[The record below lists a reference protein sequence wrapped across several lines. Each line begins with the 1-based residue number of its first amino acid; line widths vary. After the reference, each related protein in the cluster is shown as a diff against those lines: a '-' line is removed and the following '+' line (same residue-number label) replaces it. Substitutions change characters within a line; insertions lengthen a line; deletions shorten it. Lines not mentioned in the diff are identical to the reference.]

1 MHWHLKRWQSP
12 GISWNN
18 KDFPKPVGNIFKRSM
33 RRIKLHTLS
42 LSSTLKFST
51 PSNVSRTFSI
61 LSWIALSKLFGAS
74 TSAMT
79 KSTMHG
85 LFIACQLTVYPCG
98 VAILGNQLQRLL
110 HLKSRRWSLGAN
122 QLSGPKSGLG
132 LSLAR
137 RHQRNSALLQRLLA
151 RVKIK
156 TNRNRKP
163 RMKSLWLKSEQIN
176 AST

>member
-1 MHWHLKRWQSP
+1 
-12 GISWNN
+12 
-18 KDFPKPVGNIFKRSM
+18 M
-33 RRIKLHTLS
+33 RRKNYIWYHFARHLSFRPRQTFLEPFQYSLGLLYQNFSVKLRPPRTRNRLCMVCLS
-42 LSSTLKFST
+42 L
-51 PSNVSRTFSI
+51 
-61 LSWIALSKLFGAS
+61 
-74 TSAMT
+74 
-79 KSTMHG
+79 
-85 LFIACQLTVYPCG
+85 TVFPRG

-156 TNRNRKP
+156 TETETAHEKP
-163 RMKSLWLKSEQIN
+163 LAKIRTN
-176 AST
+176 

>member
-1 MHWHLKRWQSP
+1 M
-12 GISWNN
+12 
-18 KDFPKPVGNIFKRSM
+18 V
-33 RRIKLHTLS
+33 S
-42 LSSTLKFST
+42 LCSALKFST